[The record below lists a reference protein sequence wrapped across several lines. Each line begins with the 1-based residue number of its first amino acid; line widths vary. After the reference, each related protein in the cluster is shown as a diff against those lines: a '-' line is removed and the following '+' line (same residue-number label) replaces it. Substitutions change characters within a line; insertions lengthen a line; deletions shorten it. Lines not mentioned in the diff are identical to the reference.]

1 MFWKTFTQL
10 PLLLV
15 LLLLLQLGASALASK
30 SSYLRD
36 STTEMPSTS
45 NQGPSPSQ
53 NQSPGQSQSQSQSQ
67 TPATVAEEH
76 FPAVAPPQAAVEAE
90 TGLLQPPL
98 LPTVEAEEGLRRRVV
113 TYDQRQEGQYNIRG
127 DLENFMI
134 LVIPSA
140 TQDSFSLL
148 DLLSKSAMRGG
159 TKSNSKRKHASA
171 LKSFY
176 QRQQLQQQQQ
186 QQQILQQMPQSGLP
200 GGLPEFIEGRTPYH
214 VDISAT
220 NEELL
225 QQQQQHPRLHRQQ
238 VDVLPPQLIP
248 MPQLIKPYHLE
259 AEPELIQA
267 LPPVPAS
274 SSSNNLLEG
283 FNQANSQYYRNS
295 RSLRGP
301 SFLETNRLAG
311 DSNARAI
318 SVPLYRTDVARSQ
331 TQPGTANVLYPP
343 IDVPAY
349 IINEAQPR
357 NWQLSDEPT
366 PIQPKHL
373 IDGEPLL
380 SFELLGDALAD
391 SKALLRDGLARCSPG
406 QRRDSYGACRQ
417 VEGY

>member
-1 MFWKTFTQL
+1 MIWKTFTQL
-10 PLLLV
+10 Q
-15 LLLLLQLGASALASK
+15 LLLLLQLQLGALAFASK
-30 SSYLRD
+30 SSYLQK
-36 STTEMPSTS
+36 STTEMPPTS
-45 NQGPSPSQ
+45 
-53 NQSPGQSQSQSQSQ
+53 SQSQSQSQ
-67 TPATVAEEH
+67 TPVTIAEEH
-76 FPAVAPPQAAVEAE
+76 FPAVAPPQAAEIAANEAE

-98 LPTVEAEEGLRRRVV
+98 LPIVDSEDGLRRRVV

-140 TQDSFSLL
+140 AQDSLSLL
-148 DLLSKSAMRGG
+148 DFLSKSAMRGG
-159 TKSNSKRKHASA
+159 SKSSNRRKQASA

-176 QRQQLQQQQQ
+176 QRQQLQRQHQQQQ
-186 QQQILQQMPQSGLP
+186 LLQQIPQSGLP

-214 VDISAT
+214 VDISAAG
-220 NEELL
+220 EELL
-225 QQQQQHPRLHRQQ
+225 QQQQHPRLHRQQ

-274 SSSNNLLEG
+274 SSSSSGSGSGANNLLEG
-283 FNQANSQYYRNS
+283 FNQAGSQYYRNS
-295 RSLRGP
+295 RSLRGQ
-301 SFLETNRLAG
+301 SFLDTNRLPGESMAS
-311 DSNARAI
+311 SNARAI
-318 SVPLYRTDVARSQ
+318 SVPLYRADIARGQ
-331 TQPGTANVLYPP
+331 TQKGNANVLYPP

-357 NWQLSDEPT
+357 NWQLSEEPT

-373 IDGEPLL
+373 IDGEALL

-391 SKALLRDGLARCSPG
+391 SKTLLRDGLARCAPG